1 MSSNISL
8 IKLFEEVE
16 VLLDITISSKK
27 RLFEEVGLCIEE
39 KYGIPRSET
48 FNALFAR
55 EKLGSTNIG
64 HGIALPHG
72 RLLNLK
78 RFVGIFARLEN
89 PIQFESGDNKPVQ
102 MVFALLTP
110 EVKQQNQHLAYLA
123 HLAEVFSEKSTRE
136 QLLGA
141 SDKGAIIQL
150 LEK

>member
-48 FNALFAR
+48 FKALFAR

-78 RFVGIFARLEN
+78 RFVGVFARLEN
-89 PIQFESGDNKPVQ
+89 PIQFESYRRIRCLQWIGNS
-102 MVFALLTP
+102 LTR
-110 EVKQQNQHLAYLA
+110 
-123 HLAEVFSEKSTRE
+123 FIKSTQE
-136 QLLGA
+136 FYLCL
-141 SDKGAIIQL
+141 
-150 LEK
+150 

>member
-27 RLFEEVGLCIEE
+27 RLFEEVALCIEE
-39 KYGIPRSET
+39 KYGVPRSET
-48 FNALFAR
+48 FEALFAR

-72 RLLNLK
+72 RLVKLK
-78 RFVGIFARLEN
+78 RFVGVFARLEK
-89 PIQFESGDNKPVQ
+89 PIQFESGDNKPIQ
-102 MVFALLTP
+102 MIFALLTP

-136 QLLGA
+136 QLLKI
-141 SDKGAIIQL
+141 SDKVEIIKL
-150 LEK
+150 LGK